1 MSAAD
6 TDDAMVSSAFLAL
19 WRQFKLSSR
28 SSAVESRKG
37 KKRRGRLVTDRRK
50 RYSSAF
56 PRLHVKRLTL
66 LVWDTRDKIL

>member
-6 TDDAMVSSAFLAL
+6 TDDDAMVSSAFLAL

-37 KKRRGRLVTDRRK
+37 KKRRGRRVTDRRK
-50 RYSSAF
+50 RYSAL